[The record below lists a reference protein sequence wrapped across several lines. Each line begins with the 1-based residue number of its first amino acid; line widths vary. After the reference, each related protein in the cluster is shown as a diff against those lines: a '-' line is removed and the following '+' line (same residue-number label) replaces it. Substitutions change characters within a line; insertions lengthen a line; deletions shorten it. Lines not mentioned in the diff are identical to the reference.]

1 MTTTK
6 APSNRLLNGGHLV
19 ITAGVQ
25 NWVETGVEPWA
36 SEPNPG
42 TLGLEWRRHYLAV
55 IVTSHLSGDQGDT
68 CEADHVINQAVF
80 NNPGC
85 GDRLL
90 TVWDRNGASK
100 IFCITDDYGGDNAVT
115 TVLFAA
121 EY

>member
-1 MTTTK
+1 MTTIP
-6 APSNRLLNGGHLV
+6 APGNRLLNGGQLV
-19 ITAGVQ
+19 ITSGIQ

-68 CEADHVINQAVF
+68 CDADHVINKGVF
-80 NNPGC
+80 DNPGW

-100 IFCITDDYGGDNAVT
+100 IFCITDRYGCDDAVT